1 MCDLT
6 WLTCT
11 SLLKQQW
18 QKSCPMV
25 YMQAQKC
32 ITHGIAI
39 PEGWGYIITIQSFF
53 SSFQNSALAK
63 ISCLKAFAPLNR
75 HRGFPVTERQKGYD
89 FCISSLNM
97 CSIHHSMKKNAVWFK
112 SNLSS
117 FCPSVVSHPSNI
129 QVHVPFVTYLWCMA
143 TFYVIDYECLYL

>member
-18 QKSCPMV
+18 QKSCPVV

-32 ITHGIAI
+32 ITHGIAN
-39 PEGWGYIITIQSFF
+39 PEGWGFIITIQQSFF

-63 ISCLKAFAPLNR
+63 IPCLKASAPLNR
-75 HRGFPVTERQKGYD
+75 HRGFPVTERQIMIFAFHPWTYVINIYEKILYD
-89 FCISSLNM
+89 LKVIYLTFFPSL
-97 CSIHHSMKKNAVWFK
+97 
-112 SNLSS
+112 
-117 FCPSVVSHPSNI
+117 VSHPSNI

>member
-1 MCDLT
+1 MCDIT

-32 ITHGIAI
+32 ITHGIAN
-39 PEGWGYIITIQSFF
+39 PEGWGFIITIQQSFF

-63 ISCLKAFAPLNR
+63 IPCLKASAPLNR
-75 HRGFPVTERQKGYD
+75 HRGFPVTERQIMIFAFHPWTYVINIYEKILYD
-89 FCISSLNM
+89 LKVIYLTFFHLLI
-97 CSIHHSMKKNAVWFK
+97 
-112 SNLSS
+112 
-117 FCPSVVSHPSNI
+117 VSHPSNI

>member
-6 WLTCT
+6 WFTCTGT

-18 QKSCPMV
+18 QKSCPVV

-32 ITHGIAI
+32 ITHGIAN

-63 ISCLKAFAPLNR
+63 ISDIGAFLSQRGKRVMIFAFHPWIYVVYIYEKKCL
-75 HRGFPVTERQKGYD
+75 
-89 FCISSLNM
+89 
-97 CSIHHSMKKNAVWFK
+97 WFK

-117 FCPSVVSHPSNI
+117 FFPSVVSHPSNI

>member
-1 MCDLT
+1 MCDIT

-25 YMQAQKC
+25 YIQAQKC
-32 ITHGIAI
+32 ITHGIAN
-39 PEGWGYIITIQSFF
+39 PEGWGFIITIQQSFF

-63 ISCLKAFAPLNR
+63 IPCLKASAPLNR
-75 HRGFPVTERQKGYD
+75 HRGFPVTERQIMIFAFHPWTYVINIYEKILYD
-89 FCISSLNM
+89 LKVIYLTFFHLLI
-97 CSIHHSMKKNAVWFK
+97 
-112 SNLSS
+112 
-117 FCPSVVSHPSNI
+117 VSHPSNI

>member
-1 MCDLT
+1 MSSECERTIWLIKKIKIYNVHVCNLT
-6 WLTCT
+6 WFTYT

-32 ITHGIAI
+32 ITHGIAN

-97 CSIHHSMKKNAVWFK
+97 CSIHLWKKMLYDLKAIY
-112 SNLSS
+112 L
-117 FCPSVVSHPSNI
+117 
-129 QVHVPFVTYLWCMA
+129 PFFHL
-143 TFYVIDYECLYL
+143 